1 MIIKCLHEDLARD
14 GRAPDPAEKRR
25 LAAHVAEVAEMLAT
39 QGVVRATLALSA
51 VPAEEER
58 WLEPD
63 EVLAKYPTFTRRQ
76 LFGGGLPFVKRT
88 SPRKILISEQGLKR
102 WLERR
107 R

>member
-1 MIIKCLHEDLARD
+1 MIMKCLHEDLARD

-63 EVLAKYPTFTRRQ
+63 EVL
-76 LFGGGLPFVKRT
+76 GGLPFVKRT
-88 SPRKILISEQGLKR
+88 SPRKILIGEQGLKR